1 MAVPAPAAPT
11 VAHLNG
17 NVIIFEMRADLKII
31 QKKMDVHIVYGRAG
45 NDVTVIFSYFSVGL
59 RDNCVDQYT

>member
-1 MAVPAPAAPT
+1 
-11 VAHLNG
+11 
-17 NVIIFEMRADLKII
+17 
-31 QKKMDVHIVYGRAG
+31 MDVHIVYGRAG